1 MNDLHGK
8 IDQQYQLDLNGDGR
22 TDGTFGRMDYAASLI
37 KEKKAEQENTLIVH
51 AGDMIGGSSPVSSLL
66 QDEPT
71 VEVMEEIGF
80 DVGTVGNHEFDEGT
94 EELLRMLMVS
104 RRSS

>member
-1 MNDLHGK
+1 MAIK
-8 IDQQYQLDLNGDGR
+8 ERY
-22 TDGTFGRMDYAASLI
+22 GRMDYVAAYM
-37 KEKKAEQENTLIVH
+37 KQKQAANKNTITVH

-71 VEVMEEIGF
+71 VELMENIGF
-80 DVGTVGNHEFDEGT
+80 DVGTVGNHEFDEGVD
-94 EELLRMLMVS
+94 ELLRIHKW